1 MAHNENIEGEE
12 ETAKKTN
19 KRQKLVYGV
28 INTKFYVESSSITS
42 VEALKMARKV
52 EQFEAR
58 EKIFED
64 NRKALMKMIRL
75 VPNVVTNLII
85 LP

>member
-1 MAHNENIEGEE
+1 M
-12 ETAKKTN
+12 
-19 KRQKLVYGV
+19 YGV

-75 VPNVVTNLII
+75 VPTVVTKLTFNPNVIGIAHL
-85 LP
+85 

>member
-1 MAHNENIEGEE
+1 M
-12 ETAKKTN
+12 
-19 KRQKLVYGV
+19 
-28 INTKFYVESSSITS
+28 ESSSITS

>member
-1 MAHNENIEGEE
+1 M
-12 ETAKKTN
+12 
-19 KRQKLVYGV
+19 YGV

-75 VPNVVTNLII
+75 VPNVVTKLIFNPNVI
-85 LP
+85 GIAHL